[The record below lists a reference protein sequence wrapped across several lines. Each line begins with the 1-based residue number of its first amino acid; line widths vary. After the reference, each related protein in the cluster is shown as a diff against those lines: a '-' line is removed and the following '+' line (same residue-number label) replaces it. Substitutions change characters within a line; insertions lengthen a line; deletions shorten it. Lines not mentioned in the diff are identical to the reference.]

1 MSEQAP
7 VAFVTGASRGIGKA
21 GAIALAEAGYDV
33 VVTARTLRAGQA
45 HDYSTTVAS
54 AGEQTALPGSLEETA
69 QEIERRGRRA
79 LPVALDLLDRATLD
93 AAVEQTLSTWGRI
106 DVLYNNGIYQGP
118 GLMDP
123 LLEVPD
129 DKLALVFDGNVF
141 NQLHLTRSVLRHM
154 IERGSG
160 TVVNMTS
167 NAGQFDP
174 PNKASD
180 GGWGFAYGA
189 SKSAFHRLAGFIHVE
204 HKEDGIRAYN
214 IDPGYV
220 PTEAQLAL
228 MGKDSAIYE
237 KHIAGAAPAT
247 VPAAMLI
254 WLLTTEEGRRR
265 SGESFHA
272 PSFVK
277 KHQLVPGW
285 PPPKPTRS
293 GSAEGAGATSDPST
307 EAGAA

>member
-1 MSEQAP
+1 MSSESSP

-21 GAIALAEAGYDV
+21 GALALADAGFDV
-33 VVTARTLRAGQA
+33 VVTARTVKAGES
-45 HDYSTTVAS
+45 HDYGTTVAES
-54 AGEQTALPGSLEETA
+54 GRPIALPGSLEETA
-69 QEIERRGRRA
+69 AEIERRGQRA
-79 LPVALDLLDRATLD
+79 LPLKLDLLERATLD
-93 AAVEQTLSTWGRI
+93 AAVEATLAEWGRI

-123 LLEVPD
+123 LMEVPE
-129 DKLALVFDGNVF
+129 DKLALVFEGNLF
-141 NQLHLTRSVLRHM
+141 AQLHLTRRVLDHM
-154 IERGSG
+154 LARGSG
-160 TVVNMTS
+160 SIVNMTS

-174 PNKASD
+174 PNKASE

-204 HKEDGIRAYN
+204 HHDQGIRAYN

-220 PTEAQLAL
+220 PTEAQIAT
-228 MGKDSAIYE
+228 MGRDNPIYE
-237 KHIAGAAPAT
+237 KHIRGGAPPE

-254 WLLTTEEGRRR
+254 WILTTEEGRSR

-277 KHQLVPGW
+277 KHELIPGW
-285 PPPKPTRS
+285 PPPRPAR
-293 GSAEGAGATSDPST
+293 PS
-307 EAGAA
+307 